1 MKGSI
6 FVIKKNKRS
15 KGLTMQI
22 SQPSLFIFTK
32 SADIFGHD
40 CRCWKVQDVL
50 EYGHIFDVLEL

>member
-1 MKGSI
+1 
-6 FVIKKNKRS
+6 
-15 KGLTMQI
+15 MQI
-22 SQPSLFIFTK
+22 SQPSLIIFTK